1 MINRLLNDKKICIIA
16 CIRTGND
23 EKLLSDISKLCVP
36 EGFTVEYLGVTES
49 VSMCAGYNEALEISD
64 AKYKI
69 YIRENTKFQRTDI
82 LYSMIEQFRISPEIG
97 MIGAFGTDR
106 LSTDMVTEHSILY
119 GAAGERSI
127 PVEENYKEVMAVTG
141 DFLATQYDIKWDE
154 SNITDW
160 YMYALS
166 QCLSFRRSGYKIVV
180 PGQKDGAW
188 IEEQFEHNYDY
199 SDETTEKC
207 RRYAIVNF
215 SGEMGIKP
223 YAIRCGIMSFEEI
236 SGEDFILPLIF
247 AGIDFSVIELGIS
260 INSDKTEDY
269 DLLNSY
275 ILEHHLNA
283 VISYNFSSLL
293 SKVCNSLGVRYVS
306 WVFDCPQQALFDE
319 QVKNPVNFIYS
330 FDEKQVETTKSYG
343 AINVFHQ
350 PLAYTGAAITE
361 SDITD
366 YDKDRFNCQVSFIG
380 SLYEDDVYDRVKE
393 KLSDVALKD
402 YEEAFRNAYG
412 KWDGLDRITG
422 SLAGSTIAE
431 MQAMDSPDTI
441 KNLKMNVSDYYVG
454 RILTRDLAN
463 KERIELVNRLNKYG
477 LRLFSGSSGAQ
488 LEGITV
494 GPRLNSKTEL
504 PKVYYLSKINI
515 GTTLHSITSGIPLR
529 TFEVMGAGGFL
540 LTNFQPEIQELFT
553 IGKEIEVYKDFEEM
567 EDKVK
572 FYLENEDIRK
582 KIAQRGSLAVKEKYN
597 INVQFGKILKMS
609 GITF

>member
-16 CIRTGND
+16 CIRKGND
-23 EKLLSDISKLCVP
+23 EELISEISKLCIP

-82 LYSMIEQFRISPEIG
+82 LYSMTEQFRISPEIG

-119 GAAGERSI
+119 GPAGKRSI
-127 PVEENYKEVMAVTG
+127 PVDENYKEVVAITG
-141 DFLATQYDIKWDE
+141 DFMATQYDIKWDE

-166 QCLSFRRSGYKIVV
+166 QCLSFRHSGYKIVV
-180 PGQKDGAW
+180 PGQMDGAW
-188 IEEQFEHNYDY
+188 IEEQLEHNYDY

-207 RRYAIVNF
+207 RRYALVNF
-215 SGEMGIKP
+215 SEEMDIKP

-236 SGEDFILPLIF
+236 SAEDFILPLIF

-260 INSDKTEDY
+260 INSAKTEDY

-275 ILEHHLNA
+275 LLEHHLNA
-283 VISYNFSSLL
+283 VISYNFSPLL

-319 QVKNPVNFIYS
+319 QVKNPVNYIFS
-330 FDEKQVETTKSYG
+330 FDKKQVETTKKCG
-343 AINVFHQ
+343 GINVFHQ
-350 PLAYTGAAITE
+350 PLAFTVATITE
-361 SDITD
+361 YDITAD
-366 YDKDRFNCQVSFIG
+366 DTDRFSCQVSFIG
-380 SLYEDDVYDRVKE
+380 SLYEDDIYEHVKE

-412 KWDGLDRITG
+412 MWDGLDRITG

-431 MQAMDSPDTI
+431 MQAMDSPDTVN
-441 KNLKMNVSDYYVG
+441 NLKMNASDYYIG
-454 RILTRDLAN
+454 RILARDLAN
-463 KERIELVNRLNKYG
+463 KERIELVSRLNKYG

-504 PKVYYLSKINI
+504 PKAYYLSKINI

-529 TFEVMGAGGFL
+529 TFEVMGVGGFL
-540 LTNFQPEIQELFT
+540 LTNFQPEIPELFE
-553 IGKEIEVYKDFEEM
+553 IGKEIEVYKDFDEM

-572 FYLENEDIRK
+572 FYLENEEARK
-582 KIAQRGSLAVKEKYN
+582 QIAINGCKAVRENYN
-597 INVQFGKILKMS
+597 IYKQLGKILEQA
-609 GITF
+609 GLIF